1 MKNFSRKDFLKLTST
16 SATVLILNHLL
27 PTSFASS
34 PKIETLSDTALSN
47 LYEKRAQLICL
58 RKFDELATIDKQ
70 LKIWALNF

>member
-47 LYEKRAQLICL
+47 LYEKRAQLIC
-58 RKFDELATIDKQ
+58 
-70 LKIWALNF
+70 